1 MRNILTRAMLLAIA
15 GMAVSSAASA
25 QSPNGF
31 ASIVHVP
38 VVVNSGT
45 FQSTIFVH
53 NPNGS
58 AVNVQINYNGAFGTG
73 SAGFVDCGSH
83 AIAAGTTAEF
93 DFGTVCT
100 LTGASNFGTMRI
112 WETESTTRPIAAYTR
127 VQAFTGN
134 GFSVEGFPIGGFAN
148 DNGASVAL
156 GLRRQAAAPTYQ
168 TNCFV
173 SSIGE
178 PVSVDM
184 KLFDGT
190 NTQLGTTQTIA
201 VGANGT
207 TRLSD
212 VFAMAGAAAGDYS
225 NVRAEFSQA
234 AATVGNPS
242 YSAFCTVQNNTSFDA
257 DFRIAK
263 TVTPDDATTLYSS
276 NQPKDGFGENLI
288 VPANM
293 KAVFGLFV
301 RHPDFVSCRTV
312 GSQVDNTEIRL
323 VAPNGAIVAGGDN
336 ITGTGELF
344 TGEKSTVNN
353 GSNGMWRLEVGSRD
367 GLGLE
372 ATKYNIQCASGN
384 GSNRP
389 LLIGFLPDDY

>member
-1 MRNILTRAMLLAIA
+1 MRNILSSAMLLAIA
-15 GMAVSSAASA
+15 GLAVSSAASA

-58 AVNVQINYNGAFGTG
+58 DVNVQINYNGAFGTASSG
-73 SAGFVDCGSH
+73 LVDCGSH

-100 LTGASNFGTMRI
+100 LTGVSNFGTMRI
-112 WETESTTRPIAAYTR
+112 WETESTVRPITVYTR
-127 VQAFTGN
+127 VQALTGN
-134 GFSVEGFPIGGFAN
+134 GFSIEGFPIGNFAN
-148 DNGASVAL
+148 DNGTSVAL

-178 PVSVDM
+178 PVSVDL

-212 VFAMAGAAAGDYS
+212 VFAMVGAAAGDYS
-225 NVRAEFSQA
+225 NVRAEFSQSA
-234 AATVGNPS
+234 ETVGNPS

-263 TVTPDDATTLYSS
+263 TVTPDDGTLLYTS
-276 NQPKDGFGENLI
+276 NQPKDGFGELLI
-288 VPANM
+288 VPAGM
-293 KAVFGLFV
+293 KAAFALFV

-323 VAPNGAIVAGGDN
+323 IDPTGSIVAGGDD
-336 ITGTGELF
+336 IIGTGEIF

-353 GSNGMWRLEVGSRD
+353 GSNGMWRVEVGSRD

-372 ATKYNIQCASGN
+372 ANKYNLQCASGN

-389 LLIGFLPDDY
+389 LLIGYLPDDF